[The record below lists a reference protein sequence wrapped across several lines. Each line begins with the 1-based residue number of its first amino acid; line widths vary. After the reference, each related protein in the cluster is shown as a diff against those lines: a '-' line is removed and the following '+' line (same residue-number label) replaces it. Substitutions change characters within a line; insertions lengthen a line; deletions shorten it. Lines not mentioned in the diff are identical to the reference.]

1 MEKQFT
7 MKVTED
13 EKGEITF
20 KIKMEGCSNYQAFGF
35 LTYVR
40 NRVEEKM
47 MKLKFKEDEETQ
59 KA

>member
-7 MKVTED
+7 LKVTED

-20 KIKMEGCSNYQAFGF
+20 KIKMEGFSNYQAFGF

-47 MKLKFKEDEETQ
+47 MKLKFKEDDETQ